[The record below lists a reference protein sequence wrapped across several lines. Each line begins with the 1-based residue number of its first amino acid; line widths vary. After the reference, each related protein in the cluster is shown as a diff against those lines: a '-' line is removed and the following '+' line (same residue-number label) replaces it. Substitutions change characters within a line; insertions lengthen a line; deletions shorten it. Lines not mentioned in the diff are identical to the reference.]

1 MYPQKTTFKRKSL
14 FSKAGLMCAL
24 IGVSCKKVY
33 LDTVR
38 QLKYWSRHP
47 NSLFWFLHSAFPI
60 SLSPCLPIFSFP
72 PLFNTVSPLLPITL
86 SPCPHLF
93 FSISLYFSI
102 WFCVFP
108 SPYPP
113 IPLSPYLRV
122 SPSPHLLTCPFFSS
136 LACPH
141 QPNGI
146 KEEGSVNKFPIL
158 YV

>member
-93 FSISLYFSI
+93 FSISFYFSI

-108 SPYPP
+108 SPQPRVSLSPPPP
-113 IPLSPYLRV
+113 IFLSFPHSTDPHT
-122 SPSPHLLTCPFFSS
+122 SPVANMSQMLSQTCRKGQRLFLL
-136 LACPH
+136 
-141 QPNGI
+141 
-146 KEEGSVNKFPIL
+146 KR
-158 YV
+158 

>member
-72 PLFNTVSPLLPITL
+72 PLFNTCLPFSLSFYPSPIPQIHTRVL
-86 SPCPHLF
+86 SRTCLKCCRKRVAKVNASF
-93 FSISLYFSI
+93 FSNDKED
-102 WFCVFP
+102 CAFP
-108 SPYPP
+108 
-113 IPLSPYLRV
+113 LRLRAIFPR
-122 SPSPHLLTCPFFSS
+122 PSF
-136 LACPH
+136 
-141 QPNGI
+141 
-146 KEEGSVNKFPIL
+146 
-158 YV
+158 